1 MSIRNRTLAS
11 LLLTVLIVPLGSAQ
25 GPVTPG
31 RTKEDVARDLDDIAR
46 IATVMV
52 DGDVCQRI
60 MTKRALE
67 KMFAVD
73 PKDPYAASDNF
84 DVNHQSYIAVKKT
97 LIRLSRL
104 MSYSCDVNLWMPF
117 KEKPDKI
124 QVLIRNANEWSQ
136 FWTWGKLTQDM
147 PVEMKRVLESGRRE
161 KVARI
166 PGMIS
171 VLAPVNDSLGEIVAL
186 VEVIAPEP
194 GAKIPQVHAR
204 LVDRVHESA
213 GWVSGGFVG
222 RVSDPVPDPTER
234 NSGHGNL
241 GTVTIIP

>member
-1 MSIRNRTLAS
+1 MSIRNRTLAGS
-11 LLLTVLIVPLGSAQ
+11 LLIILVVPLASAQ
-25 GPVTPG
+25 GLGTPA

-67 KMFAVD
+67 RMFAVD
-73 PKDPYAASDNF
+73 PKDPYAAGDNF
-84 DVNHQSYIAVKKT
+84 DVNHEPYIATKKT

-104 MSYSCDVNLWMPF
+104 VPYSCDVNLWMPF
-117 KEKPDKI
+117 QDKPDKI
-124 QVLIRNANEWSQ
+124 QVLIRNVNEWSQ

-147 PVEMKRVLESGRRE
+147 PAEMKRVLESGKRE
-161 KVARI
+161 KVTRM

-171 VLAPVNDSLGEIVAL
+171 VLAPVYNSLGEIVAL

-194 GAKIPQVHAR
+194 GAKIPQVHASKR
-204 LVDRVHESA
+204 SLGISSA
-213 GWVSGGFVG
+213 GG
-222 RVSDPVPDPTER
+222 E
-234 NSGHGNL
+234 
-241 GTVTIIP
+241 